1 MITICITIILVA
13 LIAAGCILGCKYF
26 QDISGKEAAMDTQ
39 LDDISIII
47 GKAKSRHENYM
58 FGDEQDKYKS
68 KHTDNELLDI
78 FDTVYRISTRGF
90 EQDDKK

>member
-1 MITICITIILVA
+1 MVMICITIILVA

-26 QDISGKEAAMDTQ
+26 QDISGSEAAMDTQ

-47 GKAKSRHENYM
+47 GKAKERHEKYM
-58 FGDEQDKYKS
+58 FDDEKDKYIF

-78 FDTVYRISTRGF
+78 FDEVYRISTRGY